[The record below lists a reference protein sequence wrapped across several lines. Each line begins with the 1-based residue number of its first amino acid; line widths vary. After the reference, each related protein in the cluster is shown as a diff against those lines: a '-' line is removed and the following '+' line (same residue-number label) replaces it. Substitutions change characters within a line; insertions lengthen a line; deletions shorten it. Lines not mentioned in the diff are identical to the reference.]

1 MSADEAAGRD
11 PATAHAQQTNLVER
25 TAKQSDASEPPPKQF
40 VGPEPTA
47 HQSIGPQAR
56 DQHTNASALPAQ
68 QTNALARPPQHI
80 DKLAP
85 HAQKP
90 DIAST
95 HGQQSDASAPIAQ
108 QSVTAAPPAQLSGI
122 DKPSAK
128 QSVEASPSARQ
139 STLQPTRRSARN
151 ASSTKKEVAKK
162 ATPTTTRKRS
172 GRVKRKEND
181 CLLLKALI
189 TQNQI
194 NSRLFESGSNII
206 FDGMDDEE
214 VCLLLAK
221 SKVVVLQ
228 ACKYDHG
235 QPFLVGE
242 YFDECS
248 SSCRELHE
256 YCMDKM
262 PEGHHGLLVHYNRDR
277 FRHDAGSINVSFED
291 LHLFFNFNVLDATL
305 VRCPIL

>member
-1 MSADEAAGRD
+1 M
-11 PATAHAQQTNLVER
+11 
-25 TAKQSDASEPPPKQF
+25 EPPAKQF
-40 VGPEPTA
+40 VGPKPIA
-47 HQSIGPQAR
+47 HQFVGPQSR

-68 QTNALARPPQHI
+68 QTNALARPPQHT

-85 HAQKP
+85 PAQKP

-95 HGQQSDASAPIAQ
+95 HGQQFDASAPTAQ
-108 QSVTAAPPAQLSGI
+108 QSVTAAPPAQRSGI

-128 QSVEASPSARQ
+128 QFVEASPSARQ

-172 GRVKRKEND
+172 GKVKRKEND

-189 TQNQI
+189 AQNQI
-194 NSRLFESGSNII
+194 NSSLFESGSNII
-206 FDGMDDEE
+206 SGAMGDEE
-214 VCLLLAK
+214 VRLLLAK
-221 SKVVVLQ
+221 NKAGVIEAHNYVN
-228 ACKYDHG
+228 G

-248 SSCRELHE
+248 SICRKLHG
-256 YCMDKM
+256 YCMDQM
-262 PEGHHGLLVHYNRDR
+262 SRGHHGLLVHYNRDH
-277 FRHDAGSINVSFED
+277 F
-291 LHLFFNFNVLDATL
+291 
-305 VRCPIL
+305 